1 MNSKTEITI
10 QVPLEIARYYAKINP
25 NDRANI
31 ENKLTK
37 TRKKIDFFGYIYQ

>member
-25 NDRANI
+25 DDRVNI
-31 ENKLTK
+31 ENKTCD
-37 TRKKIDFFGYIYQ
+37 RPFIQS